1 MQVTGPPPGLAP
13 DWHAGA
19 WSRDWLVQRAGDRK
33 DDLRGLMQSQR
44 PHLQRHRERSRV
56 AACPSLAPWFL
67 RRDAQRRGAER
78 PPVEPQR
85 IPPPPGRQ
93 PPLRDL
99 CGQKRTP
106 ARVLLAGA
114 DGGGAPRTG
123 SPASSDAAQRLPC
136 PPRVSRRHRPL
147 ALTQG
152 GCPASC
158 PPSRHQ
164 HPSWRRGASLL
175 SHRKSRLIRPL
186 PTLQPVSSFPGP

>member
-13 DWHAGA
+13 DWRAGA
-19 WSRDWLVQRAGDRK
+19 RSRDWLVQRAGDRK
-33 DDLRGLMQSQR
+33 DDLRGLMLSG
-44 PHLQRHRERSRV
+44 HTCSRERSRV

-67 RRDAQRRGAER
+67 CRDAQRRGAER

-114 DGGGAPRTG
+114 DGGGAPSTG

-147 ALTQG
+147 ALATWCQS
-152 GCPASC
+152 A
-158 PPSRHQ
+158 
-164 HPSWRRGASLL
+164 L
-175 SHRKSRLIRPL
+175 S
-186 PTLQPVSSFPGP
+186 